1 MLRRQI
7 DHEAFDA
14 AVFSLDAVAVDLG
27 YGDVRPLPGAI
38 AWIDRLREDDKRIGV
53 TAGVDRAVEALHL
66 AGISD
71 RVDVVVTGADPA
83 ARLRRALEELGA
95 VPDRTVVAAAGDAD
109 LAAACAAGVELVVGV
124 ARCDAGPERLRRAGA
139 VTVVADLSELLGP
152 SG

>member
-53 TAGVDRAVEALHL
+53 TAGADRAGEALHL

-83 ARLRRALEELGA
+83 ARLRRALEQLGA
-95 VPDRTVVAAAGDAD
+95 VPDRTVVARPATPTWRRRVPRASSSSSASRAATP
-109 LAAACAAGVELVVGV
+109 
-124 ARCDAGPERLRRAGA
+124 ARSGCAGPA
-139 VTVVADLSELLGP
+139 P
-152 SG
+152 